1 MKALHMLFQ
10 MRYGSLLSSRRLQST
25 IQKCR
30 GHLVEASPTPK
41 ATKWPKVW
49 CGLKCIKS
57 DIFKENVAQYLN
69 LGHLETAKQISRKL
83 VGPGLRNLSWKKGGL
98 AVSKTTVHWEL
109 ARNKGCWTF
118 WPVTWPFL
126 GVELAIIPHLKEG
139 YLGYLL
145 IKIFWIFSIK

>member
-1 MKALHMLFQ
+1 
-10 MRYGSLLSSRRLQST
+10 MRYGSLLSSKRWLST
-25 IQKCR
+25 IPRCR
-30 GHLVEASPTPK
+30 GYLAEVGALQK

-49 CGLKCIKS
+49 CGLKFIKS
-57 DIFKENVAQYLN
+57 DIFKENVAHYLH
-69 LGHLETAKQISRKL
+69 LGHLKTPKQISRKL

-98 AVSKTTVHWEL
+98 AVSIATLHWEL
-109 ARNKGCWTF
+109 ARNKACWTF